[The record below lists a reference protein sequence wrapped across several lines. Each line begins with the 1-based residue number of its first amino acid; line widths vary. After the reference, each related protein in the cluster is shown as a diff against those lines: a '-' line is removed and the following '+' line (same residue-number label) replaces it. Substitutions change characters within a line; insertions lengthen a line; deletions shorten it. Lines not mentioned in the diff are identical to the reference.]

1 MLLTYTLLL
10 LEPANALSS
19 GKSCKSLER
28 QDSGGSDMHDP
39 SSPASCSRWGVAR
52 LWLRHNIQGG
62 RLRTREPLR
71 VAHSGTQI
79 DLLGLL
85 DALRTH
91 LDRVG
96 AVVQHRS
103 PIVDVEVGSEALPVE
118 RVRLGY
124 RMKSGFRVGAGDRQL
139 GRSRAWLRH
148 PQWIHTRTLACACAT
163 SSRASRSAEAAQ
175 PKRSS
180 NSAAVKPPWTMPG
193 WPFSSLPTSTI
204 MVRRERPGSTG
215 GLPAARAVTGGPLAV
230 VAASVPCSVHCHAA
244 TCLIRFSPS

>member
-1 MLLTYTLLL
+1 
-10 LEPANALSS
+10 
-19 GKSCKSLER
+19 
-28 QDSGGSDMHDP
+28 MHDP
-39 SSPASCSRWGVAR
+39 SSPGILLTRGVAR
-52 LWLRHNIQGG
+52 LRLRHNIQGG

-148 PQWIHTRTLACACAT
+148 PRWIHTRTLACAT